1 MNNEQRGVALAH
13 CTHVTALMAALAA
26 DMTIVFTA
34 SFIEPAG
41 VNHHLQR
48 HYDIELAEKLALASL
63 TPTLKITT
71 DKPRCSSTG
80 HNRKYAAAGNGNTVK
95 WQLRDAQHCFN
106 LNALAK
112 SRRLISLISPPGVFS
127 ALLINA
133 GIDRGNTD
141 EIVQS
146 IADYIDAD
154 DSPRFT
160 AQKITLPKPNA
171 ASP

>member
-1 MNNEQRGVALAH
+1 MQQYWAQ
-13 CTHVTALMAALAA
+13 
-26 DMTIVFTA
+26 
-34 SFIEPAG
+34 PQQ
-41 VNHHLQR
+41 LQL
-48 HYDIELAEKLALASL
+48 E
-63 TPTLKITT
+63 
-71 DKPRCSSTG
+71 
-80 HNRKYAAAGNGNTVK
+80 NGNTVK

-112 SRRLISLISPPGVFS
+112 SLTPRWLPLISPPVFS

-154 DSPRFT
+154 DSPRFHGAEDNFT
-160 AQKITLPKPNA
+160 KAKRRLAIAPIKCFF
-171 ASP
+171 